1 TASNP
6 AGNNT
11 ATLTVTV
18 VDQLKINSFTA
29 SPTLIGQG
37 QSSTLSWDVTG
48 AVQLIIDPSV
58 GDVTGSTS
66 VVVNPPVTTQYDLT
80 AIDGTG
86 TRFFAHTTVNVV
98 SAPVIASFAADPP
111 KISTGQSSTLKWNV
125 VGPTTSLIIDNGVG
139 DVTGKTSVSV
149 SPTATTTYTL
159 TATDTQGSLTAT
171 STKQTTLTISSSFV
185 PILTSFTTSAASL
198 GSGHGVTLTAVFDAG
213 SGGTATIDNGVGA
226 VTSGVPVST
235 AALTS
240 SNTFTLTL
248 VNGAN
253 SVMGQER
260 IIVGDIVDFAGT
272 GLPG

>member
-1 TASNP
+1 MKSISQTNSSSLSTPRVRCVAVVIPALLIAALFMTGCLPNSAAATAFKEPPAIASFAASFSTITKGQSTVLSWSVTGAIKVSIDSTSGPITGANSNPVGSAAVSVTPTVTTTYTLTASNP

-48 AVQLIIDPSV
+48 AVQLIIDSSV

-86 TRFFAHTTVNVV
+86 TRFFAHATVTVV

-111 KISTGQSSTLKWNV
+111 KISSGQSSTL
-125 VGPTTSLIIDNGVG
+125 
-139 DVTGKTSVSV
+139 
-149 SPTATTTYTL
+149 
-159 TATDTQGSLTAT
+159 
-171 STKQTTLTISSSFV
+171 
-185 PILTSFTTSAASL
+185 
-198 GSGHGVTLTAVFDAG
+198 
-213 SGGTATIDNGVGA
+213 
-226 VTSGVPVST
+226 
-235 AALTS
+235 
-240 SNTFTLTL
+240 
-248 VNGAN
+248 
-253 SVMGQER
+253 
-260 IIVGDIVDFAGT
+260 
-272 GLPG
+272 